1 MAQDKSIKILSNFQN
16 FSSVLQQFSDQNGI
30 RISYEAIPSSGQRFR
45 AFRTFLKTFKKDI
58 LILNVEERLLYKL
71 CFLKLL
77 VPWGQCIFISVD
89 LIMRAPE
96 AFRKRLICRIKAVL
110 FKKVNYFILYH
121 KNVFGYNKYFNIDRQ
136 KCIYVPFKVNQLVK
150 IRNHLFKGA
159 SSKDPSNGDYVIA
172 AGRSLRD
179 LNTFIKAMSNL
190 NLPGMI
196 LRQDKSILAHHG
208 TFLGYKSLPINIK
221 EIVDYGS
228 YTSFI
233 HYIAN
238 AKVVVIP
245 RFSRDIN
252 ATGIGVYL
260 MAMALKKCVIISHGP
275 GTTELLRHD
284 EAILVPPE
292 DVNALSKAIL
302 RAWNQDEY
310 RKRIAENGQK
320 YAFSLKDEKR
330 LHWDIVNVSYNLYRQ
345 YK

>member
-1 MAQDKSIKILSNFQN
+1 MDKKEPIKILSNLQKLSPVLER
-16 FSSVLQQFSDQNGI
+16 FSAQKGI
-30 RISYEAIPSSGQRFR
+30 QISYELLPASTQRCR
-45 AFRTFLKTFKKDI
+45 AVRTFIKAVKNDM
-58 LILNVEERLLYKL
+58 LILNGEELLLYIICFFKYL
-71 CFLKLL
+71 C
-77 VPWGQCIFISVD
+77 PWTCCNLISLD
-89 LIMRAPE
+89 LILRPPKNLQDRVVCIIKGIL
-96 AFRKRLICRIKAVL
+96 FR
-110 FKKVNYFILYH
+110 KVNYFILYH
-121 KNVFGYNKYFNIDRQ
+121 MDVSGYKKYFNIHPQ

-150 IRNHLFKGA
+150 IRNHLSKGA
-159 SSKDPSNGDYVIA
+159 SAKDPSNGDYVIA

-179 LNTFIKAMSNL
+179 LNTFIMAMSKAK
-190 NLPGMI
+190 LPGII

-208 TFLGYKSLPINIK
+208 TFLGYKSLPTNIM

-228 YTSFI
+228 DISFI

-275 GTTELLRHD
+275 GTTELLRHY

-302 RAWNQDEY
+302 TAWYQDEY
-310 RKRIAENGQK
+310 RKKIAENGQK
-320 YAFSLKDEKR
+320 YAFSIKDEKR
-330 LHWDIVNVSYNLYRQ
+330 LHWDIVNVCYNIYIQ
-345 YK
+345 K